1 MVNGG
6 CEVNILN
13 SLSRQFQCSHVS
25 SVWVSVVREIVVLL
39 QDQAKAAGTN
49 AASALVGVG
58 GSEVRQTGRE
68 KMLNYVSEGP
78 I

>member
-1 MVNGG
+1 
-6 CEVNILN
+6 
-13 SLSRQFQCSHVS
+13 VS